1 MQGVA
6 DVGVLDLLVEDEG
19 DAVGLLAVLLGE
31 DERVR
36 LGHAVRDLLLGAET
50 QPLGQE
56 ESTEPLMIEISPGG
70 RMRKVRQMTEQ

>member
-1 MQGVA
+1 MT

-19 DAVGLLAVLLGE
+19 DAVGLLPVLLGE

-56 ESTEPLMIEISPGG
+56 ESTEPLMVEIRPVG